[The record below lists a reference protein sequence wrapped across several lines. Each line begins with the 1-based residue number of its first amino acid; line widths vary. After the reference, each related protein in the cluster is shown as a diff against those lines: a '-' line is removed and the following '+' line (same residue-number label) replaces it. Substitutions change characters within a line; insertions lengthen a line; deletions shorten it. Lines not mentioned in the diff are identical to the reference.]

1 LAEDKYMEENDRL
14 FYTYDLRGILENTL
28 KNAFAEID
36 SYQADYLLNVSIDD
50 LLEHLYDKYAREYLE
65 LHTDKIVLCDHGETA
80 SKVND
85 YGRMVTL
92 KSNYYVFAIPFTGD
106 ENLFLCKASTYT
118 FNPPSGRVVGNE
130 VHLTFSKRDYDGDAL
145 KQALNRE
152 IETIARHVEWVR
164 RDVEQ
169 YNTNLKSNLLARLN
183 ERKAKLLKDKGLL
196 SSLGIP
202 VRQRDG
208 APQTYMAPVKRKR
221 IATAKPVASKETF
234 APEPELQ
241 LEIYEQILNTLR
253 NMVFVMERSPRAFS
267 NMGEED
273 LRTHFLVQLNGQYEG
288 QATGETFN
296 YEGKTD
302 ILIRVDGKNVFI
314 AECKFWKGPKAL
326 NSTIDQ
332 LLGYLSW
339 RDTKAAILLFNR
351 NKDFSVVLS
360 QIPAALENHPN
371 FKRHIHHGRE
381 AEFRSVLHSNNDKN
395 RELVVTVLAFDIP
408 AITN

>member
-1 LAEDKYMEENDRL
+1 MEDRDLL
-14 FYTYDLRGILENTL
+14 FYTYDLRGTLENTL
-28 KNAFAEID
+28 KNAFSEID
-36 SYQADYLLNVSIDD
+36 SYQADYLLNVSTED
-50 LLEHLYDKYAREYLE
+50 LLEHLYDKYAGEYLE
-65 LHTDKIVLCDHGETA
+65 LHTDKIELCDHGETT
-80 SKVND
+80 SKIND
-85 YGRMVTL
+85 YGRTINI
-92 KSNYYVFAIPFTGD
+92 KSNYFVFAIPFTGD
-106 ENLFLCKASTYT
+106 KNLFLCKASTFT

-130 VHLTFSKRDYDGDAL
+130 LHLTFSKRDYDGDAL

-152 IETIARHVEWVR
+152 VETIEKHVEWVR

-169 YNTNLKSNLLARLN
+169 YNTNLKSKLLTRLN

-196 SSLGIP
+196 SALGIP
-202 VRQRDG
+202 IRQRDG

-221 IATAKPVASKETF
+221 IPTAKPTASKEAF

-241 LEIYEQILNTLR
+241 FEVYEQILNTLR
-253 NMVFVMERSPRAFS
+253 NMVLVMERSPRAFS

-314 AECKFWKGPKAL
+314 AECKFWRGPKAL
-326 NSTIDQ
+326 KSTIDQ

-339 RDTKAAILLFNR
+339 RDTKPQSSFLIEIR
-351 NKDFSVVLS
+351 TSVLS
-360 QIPAALENHPN
+360 
-371 FKRHIHHGRE
+371 
-381 AEFRSVLHSNNDKN
+381 
-395 RELVVTVLAFDIP
+395 
-408 AITN
+408 